1 MRPTIVLLSDVDT
14 HRKLVDRLRHVGS
27 YSKGEFFD
35 HLEQGGFSFGVD
47 LSGDV
52 IAEFEKEE
60 IAEISQELGEFSA
73 ILIEYPDM
81 PSIRRL
87 LPEVIQGLDGLLDTN
102 HGELLRYDQVL
113 ERFHLDPFWDW
124 RNHDPGKGREAGNE
138 T

>member
-27 YSKGEFFD
+27 YSEGEFFD
-35 HLEQGGFSFGVD
+35 RLERGTCSFGVD

-52 IAEFEKEE
+52 IAEFEEEE
-60 IAEISQELGEFSA
+60 IAEISQELGEFGA

-81 PSIRRL
+81 SCVRRL
-87 LPEVIQGLDGLLDTN
+87 LPEAIQGLDGLLDTN

-113 ERFHLDPFWDW
+113 ERFRLDPFWDW
-124 RNHDPGKGREAGNE
+124 RNHDPDKAWGTGNE